1 MADAPSSTPLPMD
14 LLPVRDA
21 ARLVDRGVS
30 TLRGWVRDGALAGY
44 REDPAHPENSRLLVS
59 REAVLRLVV
68 EAGKA
73 SAPGRRPTAPVS
85 TADDLDPPAPAA
97 ASDAE
102 RAAQRAALAELR
114 ADLRA
119 ALAER
124 DGARAALEA
133 TGRTVA
139 ALEARCADLAAL
151 ADAER
156 RRTGDV
162 LDRLTAAE
170 AERDALRE
178 WHGLPLVPA
187 PAGAPLDPEAPVGC
201 WRRIAGVEHPRP
213 SVSTRAR
220 QRVLTD
226 AGACWTGGEHP
237 RA

>member
-1 MADAPSSTPLPMD
+1 MADAPSSTPIPMD
-14 LLPVRDA
+14 LLPVREA

-30 TLRGWVRDGALAGY
+30 TLRGWVRDGALVGY

-73 SAPGRRPTAPVS
+73 SAPGRRPSAPAS
-85 TADDLDPPAPAA
+85 TADDPDPPAPAA
-97 ASDAE
+97 ADAD

-156 RRTGDV
+156 RRAGDV
-162 LDRLTAAE
+162 LDRLAAAE

-178 WHGLPLVPA
+178 WHGLPWYRRLLA
-187 PAGAPLDPEAPVGC
+187 PPSTPKRLPGAG
-201 WRRIAGVEHPRP
+201 
-213 SVSTRAR
+213 
-220 QRVLTD
+220 D
-226 AGACWTGGEHP
+226 A
-237 RA
+237 